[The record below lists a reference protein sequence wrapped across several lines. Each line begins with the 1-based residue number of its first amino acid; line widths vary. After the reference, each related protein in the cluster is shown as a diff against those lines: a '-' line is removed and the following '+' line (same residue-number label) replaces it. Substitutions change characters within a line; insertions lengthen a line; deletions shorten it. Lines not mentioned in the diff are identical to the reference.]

1 MNNLSIVKI
10 KFEPQ
15 KCDIIFVFYNYFEKF
30 KSIKK
35 LIMKCFKEIGH
46 GELKKYWPYKG
57 FVMKKKNCVRNFTK
71 FYFVLKNGGHV

>member
-1 MNNLSIVKI
+1 VNNLSIVKI

-46 GELKKYWPYKG
+46 GELKKY
-57 FVMKKKNCVRNFTK
+57 
-71 FYFVLKNGGHV
+71 